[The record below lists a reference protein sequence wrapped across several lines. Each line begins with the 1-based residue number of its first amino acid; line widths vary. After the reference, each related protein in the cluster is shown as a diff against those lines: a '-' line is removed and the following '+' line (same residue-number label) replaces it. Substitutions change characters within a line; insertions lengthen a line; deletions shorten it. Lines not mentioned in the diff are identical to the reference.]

1 MRKTVTLLLLSVF
14 VIASCKK
21 EQQDVTSQISANT
34 DTPEVSLPEDQAY
47 FLSGIYNRT
56 TTPLSRQSID
66 FVVNKNQSA
75 IANNVKLSF
84 ETDAPNVTGSFT
96 EDSDYPPYQ
105 SFLNLNF
112 NFTPS
117 GIYTVN
123 IISTSE
129 GFAPKEHPFTVIVE
143 QDTSANYCQSK
154 FFSSFDTDHSTISS
168 DNGIHIVKNPL
179 KKEMWIPYYIM
190 FFGRVTLYN
199 SNTEQYIS
207 TRNYHNAVL
216 NTEAHMRF
224 SFDCTTGD
232 IEIPEQGVLGTINGA
247 PRSISD
253 TDTFTVSGSGKVDP
267 MTKQYTITYKSSFV
281 DNGITKTTNYTIKGD
296 FNY

>member
-14 VIASCKK
+14 LIASCKK
-21 EQQDVTSQISANT
+21 EQQDVTSQIPANT
-34 DTPEVSLPEDQAY
+34 DTPEVSLPEDEAY

-143 QDTSANYCQSK
+143 QNTSANYCQSK

-179 KKEMWIPYYIM
+179 KKEMWIPPYTMY
-190 FFGRVTLYN
+190 FGGVTLSHSN
-199 SNTEQYIS
+199 SQQYIS
-207 TRNYHNAVL
+207 SKNYN
-216 NTEAHMRF
+216 NPSIMSMAHMRF
-224 SFDCTTGD
+224 SFDCTTGK
-232 IEIPEQGVLGTINGA
+232 IEIPEQYVLGARNGYYYTTA
-247 PRSISD
+247 
-253 TDTFTVSGSGKVDP
+253 DTFLVKGSGSVIPESGK
-267 MTKQYTITYKSSFV
+267 YEITYTSTPYPGGS
-281 DNGITKTTNYTIKGD
+281 KTTTYTLSGD